1 MSLPRETLVIKLNHD
16 DLARLRDFCELRG
29 FGMGEFVE
37 SMIVKEMKWRY
48 HEIMLLAAKEAARN
62 KSGNGG

>member
-1 MSLPRETLVIKLNHD
+1 MSLPRETLAIKLNHD

-37 SMIVKEMKWRY
+37 TLIVKEMRWRF
-48 HEIMLLAAKEAARN
+48 HEASLLAEREASRN
-62 KSGNGG
+62 KAVNGG